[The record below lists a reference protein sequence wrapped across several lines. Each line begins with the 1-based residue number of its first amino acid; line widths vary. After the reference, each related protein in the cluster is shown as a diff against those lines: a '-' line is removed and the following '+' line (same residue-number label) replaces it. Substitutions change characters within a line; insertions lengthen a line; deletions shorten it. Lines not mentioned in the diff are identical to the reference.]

1 MAKVLIVDDSQIYR
15 FKLRKLVEAR
25 GHEALTANNGEQALQ
40 LAREEQ
46 PDIILM
52 DIVMPGMS
60 GYEAKRSLARDP
72 ATTQI
77 PVIFVSSRS
86 ADSDRMWGR
95 NRHSPARSLGR
106 RVLYRRDSLRADL
119 ARFGRAQRSRAPR
132 QRLVVGR

>member
-15 FKLRKLVEAR
+15 FKLRKLVEAK
-25 GHEALTANNGEQALQ
+25 GHEALTANNGEEALQ
-40 LAREEQ
+40 QAREEQ

-72 ATTQI
+72 STTHI

-86 ADSDRMWGR
+86 ADSDRIWGMR
-95 NRHSPARSLGR
+95 LGAAGY
-106 RVLYRRDSLRADL
+106 VTKPVNPDQLDSAIDGIV
-119 ARFGRAQRSRAPR
+119 AA
-132 QRLVVGR
+132 